1 MAFAYAAV
9 LFGILSTSYWLPWW
23 LSVPLIAVVLWK
35 SLAAF
40 RQPHGH
46 GHSHGGGK
54 KDLSAL
60 HPSKRDVSIPL
71 NVSITPSSA
80 ASEDAKT
87 KTKKTKKQSPLK
99 TLTKPRPEMAM
110 GIWMAWV
117 ALFTLFYIALWAD
130 SDYTSLFST
139 RTDRAILI
147 AVGAMELVFLVAWT
161 RLAFIC
167 PSEPGTISTY
177 ATDIKN
183 MLESAAHAEP
193 PDVAA
198 KYCRTCLVAK
208 PMRAKHCSQCGVC
221 VARMDHHCAWINRC
235 VGYGNHRLF
244 VVFLL
249 LHCLVLVDFAALAF
263 VAMVRIV
270 RQNHRESEG
279 SSSLS
284 AADVWMEIPG
294 LVGDYFLVVMVL
306 LWACCAFVAL
316 GMMFKQHV
324 GNMVRNLT
332 INEQINWRRYSY
344 LLGPAKPS
352 PGTTASPATPVLT
365 NPFDRGTWRNVLE
378 FFSRS
383 GTNAVD
389 YHAVFR
395 APSAADAAAS
405 PNVLAEKKLQLQ
417 ASSRE
422 IGADSMA

>member
-1 MAFAYAAV
+1 MVLAYGSL
-9 LFGILSTSYWLPWW
+9 LFGILSTSYFLPWW
-23 LSVPLIAVVLWK
+23 LSVPLIAVILWK

-46 GHSHGGGK
+46 GHSHDGGK
-54 KDLSAL
+54 KDLSAM
-60 HPSKRDVSIPL
+60 HPSKRDVSIAP
-71 NVSITPSSA
+71 NVSITSSSA
-80 ASEDAKT
+80 ASTDQN
-87 KTKKTKKQSPLK
+87 KKKKPSPLK
-99 TLTKPRPEMAM
+99 SLRKPRPEMAM

-130 SDYTSLFST
+130 DDYTTLFDT

-147 AVGAMELVFLVAWT
+147 AVGAMELVFLLAWA

-167 PSEPGTISTY
+167 PSEPGTISTH

-183 MLESAAHAEP
+183 MLESAARAEP
-193 PDVAA
+193 PDVAG

-244 VVFLL
+244 VFFLL
-249 LHCLVLVDFAALAF
+249 LHCLVLVDFVALSF
-263 VAMVRIV
+263 VTLVRIV
-270 RQNHRESEG
+270 RERHRESEG

-284 AADVWMEIPG
+284 ASDVWMEIPG
-294 LVGDYFLVVMVL
+294 LVGDHFLVVMVL
-306 LWACCAFVAL
+306 IWACCALVAL
-316 GMMFKQHV
+316 GMMLKQHV
-324 GNMVRNLT
+324 VNIAHNLT

-344 LLGPAKPS
+344 LLGPVKANS
-352 PGTTASPATPVLT
+352 GSNAAPAAPVLT
-365 NPFDRGTWRNVLE
+365 NPFDRGMWRNVLE

-383 GTNAVD
+383 GANAVD

-405 PNVLAEKKLQLQ
+405 PNVLAEKKQQLQ

-422 IGADSMA
+422 IGSDVMV